1 MNFKEIGEESTLV
14 VDNDVDQPKK
24 ARKRIRNSAE
34 WSSNVQKRLKYA
46 AHRDNPIEEV
56 KESFQEQLRNKS
68 KPREI
73 KEEEKA
79 AALTDVLADKLCL

>member
-1 MNFKEIGEESTLV
+1 MNDLTWPSTNL
-14 VDNDVDQPKK
+14 KK
-24 ARKRIRNSAE
+24 TN
-34 WSSNVQKRLKYA
+34 LKMLMCT

-73 KEEEKA
+73 EEEEKA
-79 AALTDVLADKLCL
+79 AALTDVLADKQCL

>member
-46 AHRDNPIEEV
+46 GMAYV
-56 KESFQEQLRNKS
+56 LTTGKEKS
-68 KPREI
+68 AKAIGPRCAESC
-73 KEEEKA
+73 
-79 AALTDVLADKLCL
+79 ALKCSTHLKK